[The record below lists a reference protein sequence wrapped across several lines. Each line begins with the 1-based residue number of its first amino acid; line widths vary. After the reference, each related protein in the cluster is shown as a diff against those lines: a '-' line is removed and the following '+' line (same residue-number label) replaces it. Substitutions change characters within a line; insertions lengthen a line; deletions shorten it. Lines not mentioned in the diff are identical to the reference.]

1 LTIGPREDAI
11 LGPIATALPEGRL
24 DLERS
29 LEIAD
34 LLSPADVP
42 RPVLRRLHERSGID
56 TRGVAIIASDGS
68 IPLYG
73 IAPSGRSSTPRR
85 PGTAERMHAY
95 AGAAVDLA
103 VTASLGALEA
113 SDTPVESVTH
123 LVTASCT
130 GFGAPGVDLAV
141 MERLRLPASVQ
152 RTNVGFMGC
161 HAAVNALTV
170 ARALAAE
177 SHANRV
183 LVVCVEISTV
193 HFHHDLRMD
202 RLISNILFADGAGAT
217 VVGGPG
223 NDQSPKRLVTTA
235 SRLIPDS
242 KGAMAWEVGD
252 HGFEMTLA
260 AEVPDL
266 IAAALGGWVDEVL
279 DAHGLRRDDIGG
291 WAIHPGGPRVIDA
304 VTNAL
309 EIPTD
314 AALVSREILRTRG
327 NMSSATLLHILE
339 RFQGASM
346 PGPWVGLAFGPG
358 LAGELVLIR

>member
-1 LTIGPREDAI
+1 MRDERRLGTVIGPI
-11 LGPIATALPEGRL
+11 GTAVPESGL

-29 LEIAD
+29 FEIAD
-34 LLSPADVP
+34 LLSPEEVP
-42 RPVLRRLHERSGID
+42 RPVLRRLHERAGIE
-56 TRGVAIIASDGS
+56 TRRVSVIAPDGS

-73 IAPSGRSSTPRR
+73 IGAPGHPSNPRR
-85 PGTAERMHAY
+85 PGTAERMQAY
-95 AGAAVDLA
+95 ADAAVDLA
-103 VTASLGALEA
+103 AKAAGHALEGAL
-113 SDTPVESVTH
+113 TPAESITH

-130 GFGAPGVDLAV
+130 GFGAPGVDLALV
-141 MERLRLPASVQ
+141 DRLRLPASVR

-161 HAAVNALTV
+161 HAAVNALAV
-170 ARALAAE
+170 ARALAEE
-177 SHANRV
+177 SPANRV
-183 LVVCVEISTV
+183 LVVCVEVSTV
-193 HFHHDLRMD
+193 HFHHDVRMD

-223 NDQSPKRLVTTA
+223 NDRSSNRLTTTA

-266 IAAALGGWVDEVL
+266 IASVLRGWVDEVL
-279 DAHGLRRDDIGG
+279 EEHGLRRADIGG

-309 EIPTD
+309 DIPSED
-314 AALVSREILRTRG
+314 ALTSREILRTRG
-327 NMSSATLLHILE
+327 NMSSATLLHIIE
-339 RFQGASM
+339 RFQRDSI
-346 PGPWVGLAFGPG
+346 PRPWVGLAFGPG

>member
-1 LTIGPREDAI
+1 MTTTNNGGTAIGPI
-11 LGPIATALPEGRL
+11 GTAVPESGL
-24 DLERS
+24 DLDRS
-29 LEIAD
+29 FEIAD
-34 LLSPADVP
+34 LLSPEEVP
-42 RPVLRRLHERSGID
+42 RPVLRRLHDRSGIE
-56 TRGVAIIASDGS
+56 TRRVSLIAPDGS

-73 IAPSGRSSTPRR
+73 IGAPGLPSSPRR
-85 PGTAERMHAY
+85 PGTAERMQAY
-95 AGAAVDLA
+95 AGAASDLA
-103 VTASLGALEA
+103 VEAATRALEGA
-113 SDTPVESVTH
+113 DTPVESITH

-130 GFGAPGVDLAV
+130 GFGAPGVDLALID
-141 MERLRLPASVQ
+141 RLRLPASVQ

-170 ARALAAE
+170 ARALAEE

-193 HFHHDLRMD
+193 HFHHDVRMD

-223 NDQSPKRLVTTA
+223 NDRSSNRLATTA

-242 KGAMAWEVGD
+242 KDAMAWEVGD

-266 IAAALGGWVDEVL
+266 IAAALGDWVDEVL
-279 DAHGLRRDDIGG
+279 DAHDLRRDDIGG

-304 VTNAL
+304 VTGAL
-309 EIPTD
+309 EIPPD
-314 AALVSREILRTRG
+314 AALASREVLRTRG

-339 RFQGASM
+339 RFQRESM

-358 LAGELVLIR
+358 LAGEMLLIR